1 MSLPLRMHRQ
11 HCYLCDLPRTPW
23 AMLHDFSEPVC
34 RGCVNYEGPDR
45 IELVIEAARQ
55 MKRAHGFQETRPVH
69 KGPPPPHG
77 PPGHGH
83 PGPPPPPPQ
92 NLPPRSTHENN
103 SQMENSPRPPL
114 APHIGPHVD
123 RYPIHDRSRSLHD
136 YGPPHQRLVANGPGN
151 FHGEDIIESNRR
163 SPAMV
168 RGNPHPP
175 GHGVP
180 VHVSNNTAAIPPAP
194 RPTLGPPPPTSMAS
208 NVSNT
213 NINNKRPL
221 SDRDR
226 ESDRERDD
234 ETSSNSDNERR
245 LAEDTYTQR
254 PALVRQTLATLSNCT
269 PFEIRFK
276 KDHSLVGRVFSFD
289 ASSKPGL
296 DYELKLF
303 IEYPLGSN
311 SVYSSASGV
320 AKQMYQDCMKD
331 FGKGLSSGFKYLEYE
346 KKHGSG
352 DWRVLGDLLPEAVRF
367 FKETVNPE
375 MLPQPYIDASY
386 PMLPS
391 AIPTTIARHMPK
403 VKKRKSSPGPDGDSG
418 KISDEQQQRQQWI
431 QSQAEALK
439 LTMASTG
446 YSGNSGPPSSSVS
459 PISNPTSGTPPE
471 TSSTIQGGGPSPMA
485 ALMSVTDN
493 LVTPISPG
501 KSSESV
507 VGHLANVGSSTLCHH
522 NPPSPSTAHRRA
534 LYRSKE
540 LGIMQSAADASITSN
555 LNNVPDS
562 SVPNNSVLKCTIC
575 HERLEDTHFVQC
587 PSVPSHKFCFPCSRD
602 SIKKQG
608 TAGEVYCPSGQ
619 KCPLVGTNT
628 PWAFM
633 QGEIATILGDH
644 EVKVKKERE
653 V

>member
-55 MKRAHGFQETRPVH
+55 MKRAHGFQDSRPVH
-69 KGPPPPHG
+69 KAPPPPHG
-77 PPGHGH
+77 PPNHGH
-83 PGPPPPPPQ
+83 HGPPPQ
-92 NLPPRSTHENN
+92 GLPPRNVSVHESG
-103 SQMENSPRPPL
+103 SQMENSARPPL
-114 APHIGPHVD
+114 APHIAPHVD
-123 RYPIHDRSRSLHD
+123 RYPIHDRSRSLHE
-136 YGPPHQRLVANGPGN
+136 YAPQHQRLVANGPGN
-151 FHGEDIIESNRR
+151 FHGEDVAESNRR

-175 GHGVP
+175 GVP
-180 VHVSNNTAAIPPAP
+180 IHVNNNTAAIPPAP
-194 RPTLGPPPPTSMAS
+194 RPTLGPPPPTSTAS
-208 NVSNT
+208 SVNSHT
-213 NINNKRPL
+213 SGNNKRPL
-221 SDRDR
+221 PERDR

-234 ETSSNSDNERR
+234 ESSNNSDTERR
-245 LAEDTYTQR
+245 LGEDTYSQR
-254 PALVRQTLATLSNCT
+254 PALVRQTLASLSNCT

-276 KDHSLVGRVFSFD
+276 KDHTLVGRVFSFD

-391 AIPTTIARHMPK
+391 AVPTTIARHIPK
-403 VKKRKSSPGPDGDSG
+403 VKKRKSSPGPEGEGG
-418 KISDEQQQRQQWI
+418 KLNDEQHQRQQWI

-459 PISNPTSGTPPE
+459 PVSNPTSGTPPE
-471 TSSTIQGGGPSPMA
+471 TASTTQGGGPSPMA

-501 KSSESV
+501 KSHDTV
-507 VGHLANVGSSTLCHH
+507 LGHMSNIGHTHI

-540 LGIMQSAADASITSN
+540 LGIMQNAADASISSN
-555 LNNVPDS
+555 SNNLPDS
-562 SVPNNSVLKCTIC
+562 SVSSNSVLKCTIC

-608 TAGEVYCPSGQ
+608 TGGEVYCPSGQ